1 MSDFVWNFRGY
12 TPTTGGQAAA
22 DSASHANVGA
32 ALAGNR
38 AGYVPPSAPVA
49 AAPEQP
55 GVRADEYRA
64 QKQQRLAE
72 LKAQLADIDNKIAT
86 LSGTDQEVA
95 ARLASIG
102 NLGVYQQ
109 LLSQDAARQQTA
121 KAASQ
126 GIENMLYEAEKLT
139 WGLDAKSDE
148 DRRMVRAN
156 IDATLRRVEDQAAR
170 SGIDIKKNPAYMRL
184 VEATDNADKAA
195 LVRESER
202 KKANE
207 WWSKARN
214 NELVNADIAEIEDFI
229 ERNPDSDTA
238 SQLRPLVEQ
247 YKPKTKESKATYA
260 KRKSDAFALWNS
272 LRWLGADEQTRRI
285 SGLTRTERKLLE
297 DFHPDILK

>member
-1 MSDFVWNFRGY
+1 MSEFAWNFRGY

-22 DSASHANVGA
+22 DSASRANVGA

-38 AGYVPPSAPVA
+38 AGYVPPSAPAPAV
-49 AAPEQP
+49 PEQP

-64 QKQQRLAE
+64 QKQQRLNE
-72 LKAQLADIDNKIAT
+72 LKAHLADIDNKIAT

-95 ARLASIG
+95 AKLASIG

-109 LLSQDAARQQTA
+109 LLSQNTARQQSA
-121 KAASQ
+121 AAASQ

-148 DRRMVRAN
+148 DRRMVRSN
-156 IDATLRRVEDQAAR
+156 IDATLRRAEDQAAR

-184 VEATDNADKAA
+184 IEATDSADKAS

-229 ERNPDSDTA
+229 EKNPDSDTA
-238 SQLRPLVEQ
+238 SQLRPLVDQ
-247 YKPKTKESKATYA
+247 YKPKTRENKAAYE
-260 KRKSDAFALWNS
+260 KRKNAAYSLWRTLYN
-272 LRWLGADEQTRRI
+272 LGTEEQSRRI
-285 SGLTRTERKLLE
+285 ANLTPSERKLLE
-297 DFHPDILK
+297 EFHTEMLK